1 MKKLRAALAKR
12 AGDLI
17 LLAGAAVVSV
27 GVGMYY
33 LPAGL
38 ISAGVLLIAGVV
50 LSSLGGGDR
59 E

>member
-1 MKKLRAALAKR
+1 MKKLRVALAKR

-17 LLAGAAVVSV
+17 LLVGAAAVSV
-27 GVGMYY
+27 GVGMYS